1 MTRQFKLTIATT
13 AGALVGVPLL
23 LFALEIGPD
32 AGFTGVPSELGTCAS
47 SGCHVGAANAFPGSV
62 TANATTYVPGVK
74 QRITVTVSDA
84 AASQRAWGFQLTAR
98 LASNP
103 ATTAGTFASSDVNTT
118 LMCASANLRSQQEV
132 PFSASRPQSC
142 PASMTLQYIEH
153 SLSGYTLSRG
163 KTGSATFEFDWTPP
177 ATASGN
183 IDLYVAG
190 NAANNDLTT
199 NGDHIFT
206 NKVTLTPAA
215 AGAPPTISANGV
227 VNGASFTP
235 GIVPNSWFTITG
247 TNLSATTR
255 TWDNAIVNG
264 QLPTT
269 LDGVSVTVGG
279 KPAPVF
285 FISPTQINA
294 VAPDVGTGSM
304 QVKVNTATGGESA
317 AATVNSNTVDPA
329 FFLWGGKYP
338 VATRQDFTLAVK
350 NGTLG
355 APTTPAKPG
364 EVIILWGTGFGPT
377 TPPAPFG
384 VQIPA
389 STFPTANPV
398 KVSVGG
404 TDAEFFGA
412 AMAPGFAGLYQIAIR
427 IPAGAADGDLP
438 IVATINGAQSPT
450 TTVIT
455 IQK

>member
-1 MTRQFKLTIATT
+1 
-13 AGALVGVPLL
+13 
-23 LFALEIGPD
+23 
-32 AGFTGVPSELGTCAS
+32 
-47 SGCHVGAANAFPGSV
+47 
-62 TANATTYVPGVK
+62 
-74 QRITVTVSDA
+74 
-84 AASQRAWGFQLTAR
+84 
-98 LASNP
+98 
-103 ATTAGTFASSDVNTT
+103 
-118 LMCASANLRSQQEV
+118 
-132 PFSASRPQSC
+132 
-142 PASMTLQYIEH
+142 
-153 SLSGYTLSRG
+153 
-163 KTGSATFEFDWTPP
+163 
-177 ATASGN
+177 
-183 IDLYVAG
+183 
-190 NAANNDLTT
+190 
-199 NGDHIFT
+199 
-206 NKVTLTPAA
+206 
-215 AGAPPTISANGV
+215 V

-412 AMAPGFAGLYQIAIR
+412 AMAPGFAGLYQVAIR
-427 IPAGAADGDLP
+427 IPASAADGDLS
-438 IVATINGAQSPT
+438 IVATVNGAQSPAS
-450 TTVIT
+450 TVIT